1 MNIKFSYL
9 YRDAGNYKNYN
20 NIIFS
25 NPINISV
32 EQLENCIR
40 NSLIEGL
47 WFDAINWRLPD
58 LHFEEYEWNT
68 ELDHNW
74 HEFHLLKETT
84 EDPTTETTIE
94 SFLKSIRK

>member
-25 NPINISV
+25 NPNNISV
-32 EQLENCIR
+32 DQLENSIR

-47 WFDAINWRLPD
+47 WFDAINWRIPNLQ
-58 LHFEEYEWNT
+58 FKEYEWNI
-68 ELDHNW
+68 EFDHCW
-74 HEFHLLKETT
+74 HEFDLLKETT
-84 EDPTTETTIE
+84 EKPTSEMTIDM
-94 SFLKSIRK
+94 FLISILK

>member
-25 NPINISV
+25 NPNNISV
-32 EQLENCIR
+32 EQLENSIR

-47 WFDAINWRLPD
+47 WFDAINWRIPD
-58 LHFEEYEWNT
+58 LYFKEYEWNN
-68 ELDHNW
+68 ELDHCW
-74 HEFHLLKETT
+74 HEFGQLKETT
-84 EDPTTETTIE
+84 EKPTTETTIDM
-94 SFLKSIRK
+94 FLTSILK